1 MKRAGLT
8 AALLIAATAAA
19 AAANTRSTAS
29 PSAAQCGGALWRLM
43 TLSDSG
49 RASVR
54 LTPSSTTVGAISKRP
69 SPQPLPTNRRTAFQR
84 QTWEVVAQLTNFRL
98 ERGGIRLV
106 LFDSNSYMNAVIPTP
121 ACLSVRTRAR
131 DQIARV
137 WKEFAVDCARAK
149 TDWQSLGAVV
159 YVQGVGFWS
168 PRQQGLRGA
177 APNGAELRPV
187 TGLRIVSGC

>member
-19 AAANTRSTAS
+19 SAANTRSVAT
-29 PSAAQCGGALWRLM
+29 PSAANCGGSLWRLM

-49 RASVR
+49 RAAVQ
-54 LTPSSTTVGAISKRP
+54 LKPSSTTIAAIAKRP
-69 SPQPLPTNRRTAFQR
+69 YPQPVPTRRRTAFQR
-84 QTWEVVAQLTNFRL
+84 QTWEVVAQLTTYRL
-98 ERGGIRLV
+98 ERGGFRLV

-121 ACLSVRTRAR
+121 SCLTSRTRAR
-131 DQIARV
+131 DQIART
-137 WKEFAVDCARAK
+137 WRQFIADCGRAR
-149 TDWQSLGAVV
+149 TDWQPLGAIV

-168 PRQQGLRGA
+168 PRQSGLRGA
-177 APNGAELRPV
+177 APNGAELHPV